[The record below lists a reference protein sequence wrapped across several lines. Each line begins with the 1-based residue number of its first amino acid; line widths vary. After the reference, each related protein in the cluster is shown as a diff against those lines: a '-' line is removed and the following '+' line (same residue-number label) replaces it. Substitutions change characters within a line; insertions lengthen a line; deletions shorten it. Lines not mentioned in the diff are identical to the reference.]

1 MPFELHP
8 RLDADTTWL
17 GDLPLCRVLLSKED
31 IGPWLILVPRIESIS
46 EIHHLSDADQQ
57 QFIRESSAVSAR
69 LEMYASPDKLNIG
82 ALGNMVPQL
91 HVHHIARYQTDVAW
105 PDPVWGNTNGI
116 QRHELAQNDAAEK
129 WRSHLSDI
137 EGFTPAG

>member
-31 IGPWLILVPRIESIS
+31 FGPWLILVPRVEGIR
-46 EIHHLSDADQQ
+46 EIHHLSEADQL
-57 QFIRESSAVSAR
+57 QFIRESSWVATK
-69 LEMYASPDKLNIG
+69 LEAHTQADKLNIA

-91 HVHHIARYQTDVAW
+91 HVHHIARFQTDAAW
-105 PDPVWGNTNGI
+105 PGPVWGNTNGVL
-116 QRHELAQNDAAEK
+116 RHDLAQVEITEK
-129 WRSHLSDI
+129 WRALLGEIAD
-137 EGFTPAG
+137 FTPAG